1 MKRVLSF
8 IQNEIALVL
17 AALAAV
23 CSMPF
28 VPPDAEYIGYIDFN
42 VLALLFSLMIV
53 IAGITKLGV
62 FEVLSQRLISKAG
75 SLKRLALI
83 LVLLCFFF
91 SMLITNDVA
100 LLTFIPFT
108 VMVLRFAGEER
119 LVYVITLQTVAANL
133 GSMLTPMG
141 NPQNLYLY
149 SYFGLDATEF
159 FKITLPIVGV
169 SALMIVACTLLI
181 KNRQMEVCF
190 AEKAAVR
197 DKKRLALYLALFA
210 VCLLAVLK
218 IIHYGAAFIVVLAAV
233 LLADRSLLRRV
244 DYALLLTFVC
254 FFIFVG
260 NLGRIEAVRALVSSL
275 IAGKELLFSAGLS
288 QIISNVPA
296 AVMLS
301 GFTQNYKALIAGT
314 NIGGLGTLIA
324 SLASLISF
332 KLYTKNSG
340 ARPALYMGVFTGINA
355 LFLAVLLLFGSAL
368 AA

>member
-1 MKRVLSF
+1 MKRVLSL
-8 IQNEIALVL
+8 IKNEIVLVL
-17 AALAAV
+17 SALAAV
-23 CSMPF
+23 CSMFF
-28 VPPDAEYIGYIDFN
+28 VPPDLGYIGYIDFG
-42 VLALLFSLMIV
+42 VLVLLFCLMTV

-75 SLKRLALI
+75 SLKRLT
-83 LVLLCFFF
+83 LVLVLMCFFF

-100 LLTFIPFT
+100 LLTFVPFT

-149 SYFGLDATEF
+149 SYFGLGAAEF

-169 SALMIVACTLLI
+169 SALMLVLCTLLI
-181 KNRQMEVCF
+181 KNRQMEVGF
-190 AEKAAVR
+190 AEKAVVH
-197 DKKRLALYLALFA
+197 DKKRLALYLVLFA

-218 IIHYGAAFIVVLAAV
+218 LIHYGVAFIIVLAAV
-233 LLADRSLLRRV
+233 LIADRSLLRRV

-254 FFIFVG
+254 FFLFVG
-260 NLGRIEAVRALVSSL
+260 NLGRIEAVRTLVSSL

-288 QIISNVPA
+288 QIISNVPT

-355 LFLAVLLLFGSAL
+355 LFLAVLLLFGTAL